1 MTYVKPQTDYT
12 VKARRI
18 SGTPAEKLE
27 QIDMAIQELLD
38 IKALECASDNPN
50 VRFLSVPRPRSHS
63 FATTITIIVLLAALV
78 LLLGVH
84 SARAQDD
91 GTPKSFGDGCTSD
104 RLRAESPVTFAR
116 PVTL

>member
-1 MTYVKPQTDYT
+1 MSFVRPQAEYD

-18 SGTPAEKLE
+18 SGTRDEKLE

-38 IKALECASDNPN
+38 IKVLECASDNPN

-63 FATTITIIVLLAALV
+63 FGMAITVILLLAALV

-84 SARAQDD
+84 VVRAQDAD
-91 GTPKSFGDGCTSD
+91 APAAPRPTAHPGTLAGST
-104 RLRAESPVTFAR
+104 EI
-116 PVTL
+116 